1 MDSFGKYRITLPD
14 VIILPVEIIPALDI
28 RQLEVIYDILVEPVF
43 EISENVPIQ
52 AGVMEPNF
60 VSIASTSDLTLNDLY
75 FLPVVRFS
83 RCGRSVNPHLVRK
96 LTLLNLNNYV
106 FLKSLCYSWL
116 RSRQQFHF
124 YFSIHPNVSLISL
137 EFCGLYNVDV

>member
-14 VIILPVEIIPALDI
+14 VISLPVEIIPALDI
-28 RQLEVIYDILVEPVF
+28 RQLEEVIYDILVEPVF

-60 VSIASTSDLTLNDLY
+60 VSIASTSDLTFNDLY
-75 FLPVVRFS
+75 FLPVVRLS
-83 RCGRSVNPHLVRK
+83 RRGRSVNPHLV
-96 LTLLNLNNYV
+96 NLFNFNNYV
-106 FLKSLCYSWL
+106 FLKCLCYSWL

-124 YFSIHPNVSLISL
+124 YYSIHPNVSLISL
-137 EFCGLYNVDV
+137 EICGLYSVDV